1 MNESVSRRRPLSRHA
16 HQGTHGVAR
25 QGSRSSSRSRTSGAG
40 CLGQV
45 GMAMVR

>member
-40 CLGQV
+40 CLGQF